1 MVMIRVTMRKT
12 DFAPVKRMGGMYQ
25 LMFHRE
31 DVTEPVYQLDDN
43 GEKVVGED
51 GNPIITGREETDLC
65 SALVEA
71 FHVKAAESAVRS
83 RLA

>member
-1 MVMIRVTMRKT
+1 MRKT

-31 DVTEPVYQLDDN
+31 DVAEPVYQLDDN

-51 GNPIITGREETDLC
+51 GNPIITGR
-65 SALVEA
+65 
-71 FHVKAAESAVRS
+71 
-83 RLA
+83 